1 MQWSRMK
8 KQIESLFAPAV
19 AGRVELR
26 STSYRHSH
34 DGEGRVW
41 ITLDG
46 EEIYDFCYW
55 RTQIAANR
63 LEAGIRQA
71 NQATDFRDPEQRE
84 GYYEAGRQ
92 AAEILRAQG
101 LYSQYG
107 AYQAIREYLSM
118 GIDEALE
125 SDHLIVRALAVLDRR
140 LGKRQLA
147 EFPLRPTDHELVKR
161 LLAFRCGVE
170 GVSGTVLTG
179 HPG

>member
-8 KQIESLFAPAV
+8 QQIESLFAPAV

-71 NQATDFRDPEQRE
+71 
-84 GYYEAGRQ
+84 
-92 AAEILRAQG
+92 AEILRAQG

-140 LGKRQLA
+140 LGKRRLA

-170 GVSGTVLTG
+170 GVPGTVLTG
-179 HPG
+179 PPA